1 MVYGL
6 LLFVCYVPLV
16 ELVLP
21 RVPFLDVNLIN
32 FLFLAL
38 VLAFVLY
45 SAMMK
50 SFTIFS
56 KWLLFMFIYS
66 IVIVLSVAWSPRYSY
81 DMRVFKDLF
90 SSVFIPLTIAVIA
103 FNVFRTDKSNL
114 TKFVSGMYLA
124 AVMISAV
131 TLFQLLTGR
140 ADYEG
145 YRAAGSLG
153 NANGTAIFLN
163 LMLPFMFW
171 GVENK
176 LVSRK
181 FGLAAFLITV
191 GGVLATI
198 SRKGMV
204 SLVMLTFIYLFLSKR
219 YSALVSAFLF
229 FVIIG
234 SALFTIPE
242 VYNRFESREIQSEL
256 AGRGGMVSAGWDM
269 FVGHPVKGLGYKGF
283 HENIMRYRPVFA
295 TEKIDAHNNYITALA
310 NYGLLGFVPLLGVL
324 LFPLL
329 DAYRRR
335 QYAGTSVAYL
345 ASALP
350 FLFSAYFAGA
360 LFYNFTIMTLYYTL
374 SAAVVA
380 EIQA

>member
-16 ELVLP
+16 GLVLP

-56 KWLLFMFIYS
+56 KWLLFMLVYS
-66 IVIVLSVAWSPRYSY
+66 IVIVLSVTWSPHYSY
-81 DMRVFKDLF
+81 DMRVLKDLF
-90 SSVFIPLTIAVIA
+90 SSIFIPFTIAVIA

-114 TKFVSGMYLA
+114 TKFVSGMYFA
-124 AVMISAV
+124 AVMISAI

-163 LMLPFMFW
+163 LMLPYMFW
-171 GVENK
+171 GIENK

-181 FGLAAFLITV
+181 FGLAAFLITA

-204 SLVMLTFIYLFLSKR
+204 SLVMVTFIYLFLSKR

-242 VYNRFESREIQSEL
+242 VYKRFESREIQSEL

-269 FVGHPVKGLGYKGF
+269 FVSHPVKGLGYKGF
-283 HENIMRYRPVFA
+283 YENIMRYRPVFA
-295 TEKIDAHNNYITALA
+295 TEKLDAHNNYITALA
-310 NYGLLGFVPLLGVL
+310 NYGLLGFIPLLGVL
-324 LFPLL
+324 LFPLWG
-329 DAYRRR
+329 AYKRRR
-335 QYAGTSVAYL
+335 YAGMSVAYF